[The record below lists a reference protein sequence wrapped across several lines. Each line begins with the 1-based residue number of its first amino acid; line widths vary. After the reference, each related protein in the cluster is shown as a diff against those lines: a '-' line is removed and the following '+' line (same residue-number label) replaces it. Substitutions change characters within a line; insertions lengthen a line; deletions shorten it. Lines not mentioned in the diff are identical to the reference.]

1 MRIAYEPPCQSGLFR
16 KATGTPYIFDET
28 TGQINNVCIGSNA
41 GYKYATFKR
50 SGGVVYAN
58 IGDSMYGFSGFQT
71 PVAYSPYSVNSAGT
85 LKRYEAK
92 QYSGNV
98 YGVYWQGTSQWICTT
113 TVP

>member
-1 MRIAYEPPCQSGLFR
+1 
-16 KATGTPYIFDET
+16 
-28 TGQINNVCIGSNA
+28 
-41 GYKYATFKR
+41 
-50 SGGVVYAN
+50 
-58 IGDSMYGFSGFQT
+58 MYGFSGFQT
-71 PVAYSPYSVNSAGT
+71 PIAYSPYSVNSAGT